1 MKTFGL
7 MFNISYAN
15 SVKKDIKDI
24 PSNTLLKIK
33 NEIENLIY
41 FPNINNIKKLN
52 SHPLADFRLRVGNYR
67 VLFDVESEK
76 KEIYILKI
84 SHRKDIY

>member
-1 MKTFGL
+1 
-7 MFNISYAN
+7 MFNIIYAK

-24 PSNTLLKIK
+24 PQNILLNIK
-33 NEIENLIY
+33 GDIEDLQN
-41 FPNINNIKKLN
+41 FPNVKNITKLT

-67 VLFDVESEK
+67 VLFDVNFDK

-84 SHRKDIY
+84 SHRRDVYQ